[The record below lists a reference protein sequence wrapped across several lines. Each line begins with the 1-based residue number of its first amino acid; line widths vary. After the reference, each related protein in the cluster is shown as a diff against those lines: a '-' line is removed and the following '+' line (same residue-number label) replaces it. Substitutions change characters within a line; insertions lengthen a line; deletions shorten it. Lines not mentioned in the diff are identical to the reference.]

1 MILMAVFY
9 IMLITVNFRF
19 QFARCYRF
27 SPYLRIYC
35 WLSVFFSP
43 SICRCLFVVRYINLS
58 NDSAIIC
65 LLGTHLF
72 HGKFNALIYGP
83 ALKFA

>member
-27 SPYLRIYC
+27 PPYLFFADGYVVAAA
-35 WLSVFFSP
+35 VFFQFAP
-43 SICRCLFVVRYINLS
+43 VCVEFEINLS

-65 LLGTHLF
+65 LLGAHLF
-72 HGKFNALIYGP
+72 YGEFNALIYGM
-83 ALKFA
+83 F